1 MKGES
6 DETKKKAPSTTMS
19 DFFRTGTVQ
28 ERREAYLVAANEAI
42 AMQKAVIL
50 SAKKLRSESCK

>member
-6 DETKKKAPSTTMS
+6 DETKEKAPSTTMS
-19 DFFRTGTVQ
+19 DFFRTGSVQ
-28 ERREAYLVAANEAI
+28 KRREAYLVAANEAI

-50 SAKKLRSESCK
+50 TPKKLRSESCK